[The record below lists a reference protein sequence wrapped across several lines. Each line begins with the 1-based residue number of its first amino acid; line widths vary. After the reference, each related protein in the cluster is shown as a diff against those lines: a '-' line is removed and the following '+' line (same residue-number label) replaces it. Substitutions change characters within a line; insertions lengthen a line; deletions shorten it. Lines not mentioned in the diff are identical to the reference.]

1 MKVSKSIII
10 TVLIGS
16 FVLLMAGVLVFAY
29 FAYFDEIDNDMTVAH
44 NTVEVSEVF
53 DPPSEQTTGDNI
65 FKKEV
70 TVKNTGGSP
79 CYIRVYVDFSD
90 NFVRSRSFIS
100 DGTNPDDLTFYS
112 AERIIDS
119 SDDIVTFIE
128 HVNSGSD
135 WKFVP
140 DNSGTVLSGYYYYKQ
155 PVGTGEATPLLMT
168 YVKTVNPTQDDID
181 QYDIFVYSES
191 TQITDMNGDEY
202 ADWEA
207 AWTDYLSR

>member
-70 TVKNTGGSP
+70 
-79 CYIRVYVDFSD
+79 
-90 NFVRSRSFIS
+90 
-100 DGTNPDDLTFYS
+100 
-112 AERIIDS
+112 E
-119 SDDIVTFIE
+119 
-128 HVNSGSD
+128 
-135 WKFVP
+135 
-140 DNSGTVLSGYYYYKQ
+140 
-155 PVGTGEATPLLMT
+155 
-168 YVKTVNPTQDDID
+168 
-181 QYDIFVYSES
+181 
-191 TQITDMNGDEY
+191 
-202 ADWEA
+202 
-207 AWTDYLSR
+207 